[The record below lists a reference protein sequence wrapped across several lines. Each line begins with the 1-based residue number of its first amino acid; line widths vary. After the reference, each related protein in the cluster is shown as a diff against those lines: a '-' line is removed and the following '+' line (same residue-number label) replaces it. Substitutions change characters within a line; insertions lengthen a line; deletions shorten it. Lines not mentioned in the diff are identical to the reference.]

1 MKKKIG
7 ISYTR
12 TFFQNYW
19 NWFTPQDLAN
29 DFELVELSFE
39 KNNSEDLYLCDGFV
53 LTGGVDVDPAFYN
66 GKNDYDNKPG
76 LFQPERD
83 RFEAKIYQHSQLHKL
98 PVLGICR
105 GMQLINVLQGGNLIQ
120 DLDDSNTRHRKEES
134 DKEHTIVAEDNTL
147 LFTIAGTR
155 SGYVNSAHHQ
165 AIDPHAI
172 GDNLKVNAF
181 DDDNEKIIEGLE
193 FNDKRDKG
201 FMICVQWHPERMKE
215 KDENPFSE
223 NLKKQFLSAIK
234 ETSLKKLTIINPA
247 TEEVITEV
255 TEDTQISIDEKFR
268 LLKAGQKQWA
278 SVALQHRIGCIE
290 RFYELLDEQKDE
302 LAKTLTL
309 EMGKPLQESRNELN
323 GARNRIKFF
332 IDNSSKWLAEEWIIT
347 EGATKE
353 KISYEPLG
361 IIANISAWNYPYLV
375 GVNVFIP
382 ALIGGNAVFYKPS
395 EYATL
400 TGLAIQ
406 KLLYQSGVPE
416 NSFQVAIGKGG
427 VGEILLQ
434 LPLDGYFFTGSYRTG
449 KHIAE
454 KVASKLVPCQ
464 LELGGKDP
472 LYVMDDITDIDKVA
486 AAALEGVVYN
496 NGQSC
501 CGVERIYV
509 HENIYD
515 PFVKSY
521 SEQAK
526 KLKIGDPMDAAT
538 EIGPLS
544 RKEQKDF
551 LLSQINDA
559 KEKGAVV
566 VAGGNAV
573 ARKGYFIQPTVLVN
587 VNHDMSIMKEESF
600 GPVIGIQKVKDDKEA
615 LQLMQDTE
623 YGLTA
628 AIYSQSFER
637 AETMMK
643 QINTGTVYWNCCDRV
658 SATLPWSGRKH
669 SGLGATLSYQG
680 IRAFVQ
686 PKAYHIRDTK

>member
-12 TFFQNYW
+12 TYFQNYW
-19 NWFTPQDLAN
+19 NWFTPKDLA
-29 DFELVELSFE
+29 DEFELVELSFE
-39 KNNSEDLYLCDGFV
+39 KNNTEDIYKCDGFV
-53 LTGGVDVDPAFYN
+53 LTGGVDVDPTFYD
-66 GKNDYDNKPG
+66 GENDYKNKPR

-83 RFEAKIYQHSQLHKL
+83 RFEARIYQHSQLHKL

-105 GMQLINVLQGGNLIQ
+105 GMQLINVLEGGKLIQ
-120 DLDDSNTRHRKEES
+120 DLNNGNARHQKEEL
-134 DKEHTIVAEDNTL
+134 DKEHTIVAENNTL
-147 LFTIAGTR
+147 LHTIAGTG

-165 AIDPHAI
+165 AIDPDAI

-181 DDDNEKIIEGLE
+181 DDDDEKVIEGLE
-193 FNDKRDKG
+193 FNDKTDKG

-215 KDENPFSE
+215 GKQNPFSN
-223 NLKKQFLSAIK
+223 NLKKQLLTAIK

-247 TEEVITEV
+247 SEEVITEIA
-255 TEDTQISIDEKFR
+255 EDTQISIKEKFN
-268 LLKAGQKQWA
+268 LLQAGQQNWA
-278 SVALQHRIGCIE
+278 STALTKRLECIE
-290 RFYELLDEQKDE
+290 RFYDLLDTEKEE
-302 LAKTLTL
+302 LAKSLTS
-309 EMGKPLQESRNELN
+309 EMGKPLQQSHNELK

-332 IDNSSKWLAEEWIIT
+332 IDNSAKWLADEWINT
-347 EGATKE
+347 DGATKE

-382 ALIGGNAVFYKPS
+382 ALIGGNAVLYKPS

-406 KLLYQSGVPE
+406 KLLYQSDIPE
-416 NSFQVAIGKGG
+416 NAFQIAIGKGD
-427 VGEILLQ
+427 VGEMLLQ

-449 KHIAE
+449 RYIAE
-454 KVASKLVPCQ
+454 KVAGKLVPCQ

-501 CGVERIYV
+501 CAVERIYV

-521 SEQAK
+521 SEQAE
-526 KLKIGDPMDAAT
+526 KLKIGDPMDAST
-538 EIGPLS
+538 EIGPLN

-551 LLSQINDA
+551 LLAQISDA
-559 KEKGAVV
+559 KEKGAVIV
-566 VAGGNAV
+566 SGGNSV
-573 ARKGYFIQPTVLVN
+573 TGKGYFIEPTVMVN
-587 VNHDMSIMKEESF
+587 VNHDMRIMKEESF
-600 GPVIGIQKVKDDKEA
+600 GPVIGIQKVKDDNEA
-615 LQLMQDTE
+615 LRLMQDTE
-623 YGLTA
+623 YGLTS
-628 AIYSQSFER
+628 AIYSQNFER
-637 AETMMK
+637 ADAMMR

-658 SATLPWSGRKH
+658 SASLPWSGRKH

-686 PKAYHIRDTK
+686 PKAYHIRDIN